1 MRYTKARVEDSPGN
15 SRSKV
20 YSQDCGRRTVFSF
33 RPDLTLM
40 VSRDRR
46 NLLEAGS
53 DFRLRVKVKATSGL
67 TSAYCQRVL
76 DTLVRTMAEHEKIVS
91 TNSVNVVRRILK
103 TTINTQESYLR
114 SQQRYRWRGASA
126 QIL

>member
-1 MRYTKARVEDSPGN
+1 M
-15 SRSKV
+15 

-33 RPDLTLM
+33 QPDLTLM

-103 TTINTQESYLR
+103 ITINTQESYLR
-114 SQQRYRWRGASA
+114 SQQRYRRRGASA